1 MPWFRAHG
9 AHLVALIAVV
19 EIAIFV
25 TLGHTR
31 QYGPSLLA
39 AKFVS
44 YPLYLILPALTS
56 CATGIGLR
64 VVPEDV
70 ESVSSRPTT
79 LLAMTYVA
87 VTTLTKC
94 ALASALLFFIP
105 QPQIQAYIFNTMVF
119 IGVTVLLPLP
129 ARMTIW
135 IPVVAF
141 YLCIFLGVDGDSVRP
156 WAVLA
161 LPEASGAKVAYG
173 AAFFV
178 LCVAAMSFRHR
189 GVRSART

>member
-19 EIAIFV
+19 EITIFA
-25 TLGHTR
+25 TLGHAH

-64 VVPEDV
+64 AVPEDM
-70 ESVSSRPTT
+70 ESVSSRPTA
-79 LLAMTYVA
+79 LLAMIYVSA
-87 VTTLTKC
+87 TTLSKC
-94 ALASALLFFIP
+94 ILASALFLLMP
-105 QPQIQAYIFNTMVF
+105 QPQIRAYIFNTVVF
-119 IGVTVLLPLP
+119 VGLAVLLPLP

-141 YLCIFLGVDGDSVRP
+141 YLCIFLGASDESVQP

-161 LPEASGAKVAYG
+161 LPEASGPKVACG
-173 AAFFV
+173 ATFCAF
-178 LCVAAMSFRHR
+178 CIAAMLFRYR
-189 GVRSART
+189 GVRSARP